1 MYIDDF
7 TLKGGLTEA
16 QIDLLHEKAL
26 YLVEKVGVDIP
37 HEGILNLL
45 SSYNGVKIENKNVKF
60 KSDLVLKALK
70 NAKYP
75 LPEYAKNNWIV
86 SAGAHQTNFFD
97 LNTGKIRQTTL
108 NDLIDLIKLGDAL
121 DTVGS
126 APVVPL
132 DQPYYLQEILMHKI
146 AWEYSR
152 YRANDMFEH
161 DPKPTV
167 EAATYI
173 YEMANTANKWFAIGL
188 YMISPK
194 TFDRRELEVV
204 YKFLDMG
211 VPMWAGTMPIAGVNA
226 PITMQSALLQ
236 SMFETFGCLTMLS
249 LINTK
254 SYNYIQVI
262 DSFITHPFDWK
273 YTTFV
278 LGSAEDV
285 RGTLNKISIH
295 KYYNMPFAV
304 KSLLTSGKEPDA
316 HAAFEVGVHT
326 LNAALAGARVFR
338 CGGLLTSAEVYS
350 AEMLVIVHEII
361 EYIKNILKPEEFSEE
376 RLMVGEIEAVGPG
389 ESFIGRK
396 STFENFREEYWEPE
410 LFIHS
415 NLGQWKEMGSKSIRK
430 YANEIAKRKIKE
442 HTYMIDNDKKNA
454 IDEIYEHA
462 KNDEQLEKSYKV

>member
-1 MYIDDF
+1 MFMEEYG
-7 TLKGGLTEA
+7 LGGGLSTD

-26 YLVEKVGVDIP
+26 YLVEKVGVVIP

-45 SSYNGVKIENKNVKF
+45 SDYRGVRIENGNVKF
-60 KSDLVLKALK
+60 KSDLVVKALK

-97 LNTGKIRQTTL
+97 LDTGKVRQTTL
-108 NDLIDLIKLGDAL
+108 KDLIDLIKLGDAL

-173 YEMANTANKWFAIGL
+173 YDMAKAANKWFAIGL

-326 LNAALAGARVFR
+326 LIAALAGARVFR

-350 AEMLVIVHEII
+350 AEMLVIVHEIV
-361 EYIKNILKPEEFSEE
+361 EYIKNILKIEEFSEE
-376 RLMVGEIEAVGPG
+376 RLMVDEIEAVGPG
-389 ESFIGRK
+389 GSFIGRK
-396 STFENFREEYWEPE
+396 STYDNFQKEYWEPE

-415 NLGQWKEMGSKSIRK
+415 NLGQWREMGSKSIRQ
-430 YANEIAKRKIKE
+430 YANEIAKRKIRE
-442 HTYMIDNDKKNA
+442 HTYMMDNDKKKA
-454 IDEIYEHA
+454 LDEIYECA
-462 KNDEQLEKSYKV
+462 KNDEQLKRSYKV

>member
-1 MYIDDF
+1 MHIDEF
-7 TLKGGLTEA
+7 TLEGGLAKE
-16 QIDLLHEKAL
+16 QIDLIHEKAL
-26 YLVEKVGVDIP
+26 YLVEKIGIDIP
-37 HEGILNLL
+37 HDGILKLL
-45 SSYNGVKIENKNVKF
+45 SDYSGVSIENENVKF
-60 KSDLVLKALK
+60 KSDLVENALES
-70 NAKYP
+70 AKYP
-75 LPEYAKNNWIV
+75 LPKYAENNWIV
-86 SAGAHQTNFFD
+86 SAGAHQTNLFD
-97 LNTGKIRQTTL
+97 LNTGKIRQSTL
-108 NDLIDLIKLGDAL
+108 KDLIDLIKLSDAL

-173 YEMANTANKWFAIGL
+173 YDMAKTANKWFAVGL

-194 TFDRRELEVV
+194 TFDRQELEVV
-204 YKFLDMG
+204 YRFLDRG

-236 SMFETFGCLTMLS
+236 SMFETFSCLTMLS

-254 SYNYIQVI
+254 SINYIQVI

-295 KYYNMPFAV
+295 KYYNMPFSV
-304 KSLLTSGKEPDA
+304 KSLFTSGKEPDA
-316 HAAFEVGVHT
+316 HTAFEVGVHT
-326 LNAALAGARVFR
+326 LIAALAGARVFR
-338 CGGLLTSAEVYS
+338 CAGHLTSAEVYS
-350 AEMLVIVHEII
+350 AEMLVVVHEII
-361 EYIKNILKPEEFSEE
+361 EYIKNILKTEEFNEE
-376 RLMVGEIEAVGPG
+376 RLMVDEIEAVGPG
-389 ESFIGRK
+389 ESYIGRQ
-396 STFENFREEYWEPE
+396 SAFDNFRKEYWEPE

-415 NLGQWKEMGSKSIRK
+415 NLGQWKEMGSKSIRQ
-430 YANEIAKRKIKE
+430 YANEISQRKIAE
-442 HTYMIDNDKKNA
+442 HTYMMDKDTKKA
-454 IDEIYEHA
+454 IDEIYECA
-462 KNDEQLEKSYKV
+462 KNDEQLKRSYKV